1 MATQQKTT
9 REVESCRHLLQGQ
22 AKNLADRL
30 YGPDGPPP
38 GTSFS
43 HLEALALQL
52 TASLRTQLLNLL
64 LARQAEALH
73 RALPADLRLCPS
85 CGRETIP
92 QDPEPHQLHAR
103 AGILGWHEPHRYCP
117 KCRKAFFPQSKSL
130 GLDQGHYSP
139 SLLDLICYAGANK
152 PSFREASVDLLK
164 MGGVAVHE

>member
-30 YGPDGPPP
+30 YGPAGPPP

-103 AGILGWHEPHRYCP
+103 AGIPGVARAPPLLPQV
-117 KCRKAFFPQSKSL
+117 PQSVLPAVQKS
-130 GLDQGHYSP
+130 GPGSG
-139 SLLDLICYAGANK
+139 SL
-152 PSFREASVDLLK
+152 
-164 MGGVAVHE
+164 